1 MFATAALF
9 SLAVRGELVRVCQ
22 ETFAGGVRT
31 VISDGTLETSAT
43 YSTQDAPLL
52 RGYIFTHW
60 SISTEQDFDCRDR
73 FGRAREAAR
82 YVLREE
88 TTLTANYIP
97 EEQDSDGDGMADGL
111 ELYWYGDLSQDGVS
125 DTDGDG
131 WTFAEEMAAMT
142 NPLLKDESAKGGIV
156 WAQSGMVQYN
166 PNGIPAYVVRS
177 EPEGALFETATDFV
191 EPGTAI
197 PIPEF
202 RSEKFAYWTVNG
214 VRLAN
219 RFGRAKDNPTIT
231 MADESLEIVAVTEE
245 DENKRNALYWYGMTE
260 VDPSSDT
267 DGDGW
272 TFAEEMAAKTN
283 PLLKDESAKG
293 GIVWAQS
300 GMVQYNPNGIP
311 KYVVKSEPEGA
322 LFETAT
328 DFVEPGTAIPIPEF
342 RSGKFAYWTVNG
354 VRLADRLGRAKDN
367 PTITMADES
376 LEIVAVTEEDENRR
390 NALYWYGMTEVDP
403 SSDTDGDGW
412 TFAEEMAAKTNPLLK
427 DESAKGGIVWADVV
441 VEGKVEI
448 VADGWV
454 LDAAT
459 AARIREICANIVKQN
474 PSAVRLVVKGDSE
487 IVPIISDLGIS
498 PALEPSGSDIIA
510 RYNVPTLRIVAFEP
524 KTGLVRIKISPGE
537 GNSICST
544 PASGCIRVYGTGA
557 LADKMQRI
565 PDVAVDSAPYLK
577 SETKGEA
584 ELSVDLGNHKFIKVK
599 VEKAH

>member
-1 MFATAALF
+1 MRKVFLFAAVGFSAA
-9 SLAVRGELVRVCQ
+9 AVRGELVRVCQ

-131 WTFAEEMAAMT
+131 WTFAEEMAAKT

-166 PNGIPAYVVRS
+166 PTGIPAYVVRS
-177 EPEGALFETATDFV
+177 EPEGLLFETGTDFV

-214 VRLAN
+214 VRLAD

-245 DENKRNALYWYGMTE
+245 DENK
-260 VDPSSDT
+260 
-267 DGDGW
+267 
-272 TFAEEMAAKTN
+272 
-283 PLLKDESAKG
+283 
-293 GIVWAQS
+293 
-300 GMVQYNPNGIP
+300 
-311 KYVVKSEPEGA
+311 
-322 LFETAT
+322 
-328 DFVEPGTAIPIPEF
+328 
-342 RSGKFAYWTVNG
+342 
-354 VRLADRLGRAKDN
+354 
-367 PTITMADES
+367 
-376 LEIVAVTEEDENRR
+376 R